1 MPVSAKM
8 KLTLAVLE
16 GSYSV
21 HRFAPDAPVPETVE
35 QSRFYSV
42 SRTDEE
48 LSIVCEG
55 RVDLAAPRSE
65 TDWRIIKIVGPL
77 NFSLTG
83 ILATIAELLASA
95 RISIFALSTFD
106 TDYILIRGENLG
118 RAREVLEKAGHR
130 FM

>member
-1 MPVSAKM
+1 M

-48 LSIVCEG
+48 LSIVCEA

-65 TDWRIIKIVGPL
+65 TEWRIIKIVGPL

-83 ILATIAELLASA
+83 ILAAIAELLASA

-106 TDYILIRGENLG
+106 TDYILIRSENLG
-118 RAREVLEKAGHR
+118 RAREVLHKAGHR

>member
-1 MPVSAKM
+1 M

-48 LSIVCEG
+48 LSIVCEA

-65 TDWRIIKIVGPL
+65 TEWRRIIIVGPQ
-77 NFSLTG
+77 NFSQTG
-83 ILATIAELLASA
+83 ILAAIAELLASA

-106 TDYILIRGENLG
+106 TDYILIRSENLG
-118 RAREVLEKAGHR
+118 RAREVLQKAGHR